1 MLELIGTVLTGG
13 LTGVVGSV
21 LGKAFGFL
29 DYWVEEKKADKDHA
43 RTLEMLELQS
53 KLGAEESERELA
65 IAEATA
71 ASSMRLASYG
81 HDAGIG
87 VSSTWVVDLLRLV
100 RPLLTFVLIVL
111 VGMLYFSADAGGKA
125 TIEASVLFMASSAT
139 LWWFG
144 DRANQR
150 KK

>member
-1 MLELIGTVLTGG
+1 MFELIGTVLTGG
-13 LTGVVGSV
+13 ATGILGSV

-81 HDAGIG
+81 HDTGIG

-100 RPLLTFVLIVL
+100 RPLLIVL

-125 TIEASVLFMASSAT
+125 TIEASVIWMSAT
-139 LWWFG
+139 ATAWWFG

>member
-81 HDAGIG
+81 HDTGIG

-100 RPLLTFVLIVL
+100 RPLLTFVLIIL

-125 TIEASVLFMASSAT
+125 TIEASVLYMASSAT

-144 DRANQR
+144 DRAMTR
-150 KK
+150 KR